1 MTPGLRD
8 LFRSSAFAWGVAL
21 LSILLVAGLGAVAWW
36 RQRPAIDEVL
46 ERAATLDDRSQRKLC
61 AHRANNIP
69 MYRSAHRRL
78 ECIEID
84 VHVSPASGGF
94 AGVYH
99 PPEENNHG
107 LTLEFLLSRESL
119 PAGKLWLDTKDLSP
133 SNWAAYLDLLVRLI
147 PPERRGDVIVE
158 TVWSSRDVA
167 RVATAFRSRG
177 FAFSYYLPT
186 EEATGCGE
194 RRTAECD
201 GLRRRVLATLST
213 GFSHLS
219 FDARAESFV
228 ATLRPDMPAGIRLLT
243 WDLTRTWPR
252 RALLEDVEVYI
263 IYWPG
268 PYLN

>member
-1 MTPGLRD
+1 MT
-8 LFRSSAFAWGVAL
+8 RSSAIAWSVAL
-21 LSILLVAGLGAVAWW
+21 LSILMVAGMGALGWW
-36 RQRPAIDEVL
+36 RQRPAIDDVL
-46 ERAATLDDRSQRKLC
+46 EKAAALDDESRRKLC

-69 MYRSAHRRL
+69 MYRSAQGHL
-78 ECIEID
+78 ACVEID

-94 AGVYH
+94 AGVFH

-119 PAGKLWLDTKDLSP
+119 PTGRLWLDTKDLGP
-133 SNWAAYLDLLVRLI
+133 GNWAAYLDLLVRLV
-147 PPERRGDVIVE
+147 PPERRDDVIVE
-158 TVWSSRDVA
+158 TVWSTPDAGPVA
-167 RVATAFRSRG
+167 AAFRGQG

-186 EEATGCGE
+186 DEATGCGD

-201 GLRRRVLATLST
+201 DLRRQVLATLSA

-228 ATLRPDMPAGIRLLT
+228 ATLRPDLPAGTRLLT
-243 WDLTRTWPR
+243 WDLTRMWPR
-252 RALLEDVEVYI
+252 RPLLDDVDVYI

>member
-1 MTPGLRD
+1 MTRRLRD
-8 LFRSSAFAWGVAL
+8 LLRSSAVAWGVSL
-21 LSILLVAGLGAVAWW
+21 LSILLVAGLGAAAWW
-36 RQRPAIDEVL
+36 RQRPVFDDVL
-46 ERAATLDDRSQRKLC
+46 ERAAALDDRSRRKLC

-69 MYRSAHRRL
+69 MYRSAHRHL

-99 PPEENNHG
+99 PPDENNHG

-119 PAGKLWLDTKDLSP
+119 PTGKLWLDTKDLSP
-133 SNWAAYLDLLVRLI
+133 SNWAAYLELLVRLI

-158 TVWSSRDVA
+158 SVWSGPDV
-167 RVATAFRSRG
+167 RPVAAAFRGRG

-186 EEATGCGE
+186 EEATDCGE
-194 RRTAECD
+194 RRTVECD
-201 GLRRRVLATLST
+201 GLRRRVLETLSA

-243 WDLTRTWPR
+243 WDLTRTWPK
-252 RALLEDVEVYI
+252 RALLDDVEVYI
-263 IYWPG
+263 VYWPG